1 MPDFEKALAQNLPVS
16 EQKSK
21 MDLLS
26 NILQAGSNFGTL
38 EHVFWVPGRIEV
50 LGKHTDYAGG
60 RSLLAATTRGFFFA
74 VYPRQDRQIQAVDA
88 VTGERMKSRVEP
100 DVSPTVGQ
108 WSNYAETV
116 FRRVARNFPGGLKG
130 ANIAFGSDLPRA
142 AGMSSSS
149 AMIIGFFLA
158 LDAVN
163 GLKNRSEY
171 LKNIQTSEDLSGYL
185 GTNENG
191 QTFGSL
197 VGDKGVGT
205 FGGSEDHTAIM
216 NCKLGSLSQY
226 RYCPVEFERGIPLSD
241 DYVFAIGASGVVADK
256 TGTAMEKYNRASRL
270 ASEAL
275 VMWNKASGAND
286 PHLAGAV
293 ERVGADAIRV
303 GLVKANHSEFSALEL
318 VERFN

>member
-1 MPDFEKALAQNLPVS
+1 
-16 EQKSK
+16 
-21 MDLLS
+21 
-26 NILQAGSNFGTL
+26 
-38 EHVFWVPGRIEV
+38 
-50 LGKHTDYAGG
+50 
-60 RSLLAATTRGFFFA
+60 
-74 VYPRQDRQIQAVDA
+74 
-88 VTGERMKSRVEP
+88 
-100 DVSPTVGQ
+100 
-108 WSNYAETV
+108 
-116 FRRVARNFPGGLKG
+116 
-130 ANIAFGSDLPRA
+130 
-142 AGMSSSS
+142 
-149 AMIIGFFLA
+149 
-158 LDAVN
+158 
-163 GLKNRSEY
+163 
-171 LKNIQTSEDLSGYL
+171 L

-318 VERFN
+318 VERFNHFYAENEEILPSAGDALVQGDYEAFGERVHHSHTNGVLLLKNQVPETEALATLAYENGAVAASAFGAGFGGSVWALIQRTDAEQFMSQWAEAYQNEFAETAQKSSFFITEAGPGAFAL